1 MKRINWYL
9 LLGASLL
16 GLSVIAYLVQIAV
29 FRRTTDT
36 FFYLLQDLAFVPI
49 QVLIVTLI
57 LNSLLVRRE
66 KQAML
71 KKMEMAIGAFFTE
84 VGTALLGSLAQF
96 DSQDAAMTQAIT
108 SNDWSAQGFERA
120 GKYVR
125 EHKYQI
131 DSQRGDLAQ
140 LKALLLDKRTF
151 MLRLLENPNLLE
163 HESFTDLLLA
173 TFHLTEELAFRAD
186 LRHLPQADYNHLS
199 TDMKRAYVLLIG
211 EWLVYVKHLQA
222 DYPYIFSLLVRTN
235 PFDAN
240 ASPIFQ

>member
-1 MKRINWYL
+1 MKRLNWYV
-9 LLGASLL
+9 LLGAALL
-16 GLSVIAYLVQIAV
+16 GLSVIAYLVQIAI
-29 FRRTTDT
+29 FRRTADT
-36 FFYLLQDLAFVPI
+36 FFYMLQDLAFVPI

-57 LNSLLVRRE
+57 LNSLLARRE

-96 DSQDAAMTQAIT
+96 DGHDAAMTQAIT

-125 EHKYQI
+125 AHNYQI
-131 DSQRGDLAQ
+131 DSQRGDLVQ

-173 TFHLTEELAFRAD
+173 TFHLTEELALRAD
-186 LRHLPQADYNHLS
+186 LRHLPKADYNHLS
-199 TDMKRAYVLLIG
+199 TDIKRAYVLLIA
-211 EWLVYVKHLQA
+211 EWLAYVRHLKA
-222 DYPYIFSLLVRTN
+222 DYPYIFSLVMRTN
-235 PFDAN
+235 PFDTN
-240 ASPIFQ
+240 VSPIFQ

>member
-57 LNSLLVRRE
+57 LNSLLARRE

-96 DSQDAAMTQAIT
+96 DGQDAAMTQAIT

-235 PFDAN
+235 PFDAQ

>member
-1 MKRINWYL
+1 MKRLNWYV
-9 LLGASLL
+9 LLGAALL
-16 GLSVIAYLVQIAV
+16 GLSVIAYLVQIAI
-29 FRRTTDT
+29 FRRTADT
-36 FFYLLQDLAFVPI
+36 FFYMLQDLAFVPI

-57 LNSLLVRRE
+57 LNSLLARRE

-96 DSQDAAMTQAIT
+96 DGHDAAMTQAIT
-108 SNDWSAQGFERA
+108 SNDWSARGFERV

-125 EHKYQI
+125 EHDYQI
-131 DSQRGDLAQ
+131 DSQRGDLVQ

-173 TFHLTEELAFRAD
+173 TFHLTEELALRAD
-186 LRHLPQADYNHLS
+186 LRHLPKADYNHLS
-199 TDMKRAYVLLIG
+199 TDIKRAYVLLIA
-211 EWLVYVKHLQA
+211 EWLAYVKHLRA
-222 DYPYIFSLLVRTN
+222 NYPYIFSLMVRTN
-235 PFDAN
+235 PFDTN
-240 ASPIFQ
+240 VSPIFQ

>member
-71 KKMEMAIGAFFTE
+71 KKMEMAIGAFFTD
-84 VGTALLGSLAQF
+84 VGTALL
-96 DSQDAAMTQAIT
+96 
-108 SNDWSAQGFERA
+108 WSF
-120 GKYVR
+120 
-125 EHKYQI
+125 
-131 DSQRGDLAQ
+131 
-140 LKALLLDKRTF
+140 
-151 MLRLLENPNLLE
+151 
-163 HESFTDLLLA
+163 
-173 TFHLTEELAFRAD
+173 AF
-186 LRHLPQADYNHLS
+186 
-199 TDMKRAYVLLIG
+199 
-211 EWLVYVKHLQA
+211 
-222 DYPYIFSLLVRTN
+222 
-235 PFDAN
+235 
-240 ASPIFQ
+240 